1 MADETAA
8 VPEEGKAIE
17 KRAGVE
23 EIKALLDSV
32 TIDGDLKGQLDA
44 LAEAVD
50 EALEDYRD
58 PKPIESGDRLKE
70 MRRWRTNVRKVKEPI
85 EERRKASKKR
95 YTDLIKQFDST
106 IGRITAPIDEL
117 DRRYKALIDDYE
129 TKCREDV
136 RAALEAHY
144 AELAPNL
151 VPVLPASAVI
161 EDAWLKPSV
170 GTEKAKRVL
179 EGVVASLARQYESV
193 MDMEYADESERGW
206 AVKWWADNRPD
217 DSGEVARAV
226 RRHREEMERVAELN
240 AGYRASRAPRP
251 APEPAPTAEAPH
263 GAPEP
268 QPAVSEPEV
277 ARPVPQE
284 APAVAYR
291 VIIDCPDVETLRA
304 VRAVMVSAGFHGRV
318 ERA

>member
-8 VPEEGKAIE
+8 VPKEGKAIE

-44 LAEAVD
+44 LAKAVD

-58 PKPIESGDRLKE
+58 PKPIGDGDRLKE
-70 MRRWRTNVRKVKEPI
+70 MRKWRTAVRAVKAPI

-117 DRRYKALIDDYE
+117 DKRYKALIDDYE
-129 TKCREDV
+129 AQCRENV
-136 RAALEAHY
+136 RAELEAHY

-251 APEPAPTAEAPH
+251 APEPAPEAPRV
-263 GAPEP
+263 APEP
-268 QPAVSEPEV
+268 EPAAMAPEV
-277 ARPVPQE
+277 ARPAPQE
-284 APAVAYR
+284 APAAAYR

-304 VRAVMVSAGFHGRV
+304 VKAVMVSAGFHGRV

>member
-44 LAEAVD
+44 LAKAVD

-58 PKPIESGDRLKE
+58 PKPIGSGDRLKE
-70 MRRWRTNVRKVKEPI
+70 MRKWRTAVRAVKAPI

-117 DRRYKALIDDYE
+117 DKRYKALIDDYE
-129 TKCREDV
+129 AQCRENV
-136 RAALEAHY
+136 RAELEAHY
-144 AELAPNL
+144 EELAPNL

-251 APEPAPTAEAPH
+251 APEPAPEAPRV
-263 GAPEP
+263 APEP
-268 QPAVSEPEV
+268 EPAAMAPEV
-277 ARPVPQE
+277 ARPAPQE
-284 APAVAYR
+284 APAAAYR

-304 VRAVMVSAGFHGRV
+304 VKAVMVSAGFHGRV

>member
-1 MADETAA
+1 MADETTT
-8 VPEEGKAIE
+8 VMPEEGKAIE

-23 EIKALLDSV
+23 KIKALLDAV

-44 LAEAVD
+44 LADAVD

-70 MRRWRTNVRKVKEPI
+70 MRRWRSNVRKVKEPI

-117 DRRYKALIDDYE
+117 DKRYKALIDDYE
-129 TKCREDV
+129 EKCREDV
-136 RAALEAHY
+136 RAELEAHY

-161 EDAWLKPSV
+161 EDAWLKPGL

-179 EGVVASLARQYESV
+179 EGVVGSLARQYSSV
-193 MDMEYADESERGW
+193 MDMEYADEAERGW

-226 RRHREEMERVAELN
+226 RRHREDMERVAELN

-251 APEPAPTAEAPH
+251 AHEAPRVAPAPVPAAP
-263 GAPEP
+263 A
-268 QPAVSEPEV
+268 PEV
-277 ARPVPQE
+277 AQPAPQE
-284 APAVAYR
+284 AHAVAYR

-304 VRAVMVSAGFHGRV
+304 VKAVMVSAGFHGRV

>member
-1 MADETAA
+1 MADETTT
-8 VPEEGKAIE
+8 VMPDEGNAIE

-44 LAEAVD
+44 LAKAVD
-50 EALEDYRD
+50 EAIEDYRD
-58 PKPIESGDRLKE
+58 PKPIGSGERLKE
-70 MRRWRTNVRKVKEPI
+70 MRRWRANVRKVKEPI

-117 DRRYKALIDDYE
+117 DKRYKALIDEYE
-129 TKCREDV
+129 AQCRENV
-136 RAALEAHY
+136 RAELEAHY

-251 APEPAPTAEAPH
+251 APEPAPEAPRV
-263 GAPEP
+263 APEP
-268 QPAVSEPEV
+268 EPAAMAPEV

-284 APAVAYR
+284 APAAAYR

>member
-8 VPEEGKAIE
+8 VTEEGKAIE

-44 LAEAVD
+44 LAKAVD

-58 PKPIESGDRLKE
+58 PKPIGDGDRLKE
-70 MRRWRTNVRKVKEPI
+70 MRKWSTAVRAVKAPI

-117 DRRYKALIDDYE
+117 DKRYKALIDDYE
-129 TKCREDV
+129 AQCRENV
-136 RAALEAHY
+136 RAELEAHY
-144 AELAPNL
+144 EELAPNL

-251 APEPAPTAEAPH
+251 APEPAPEAPRV
-263 GAPEP
+263 APEP
-268 QPAVSEPEV
+268 EPAAIAPEV
-277 ARPVPQE
+277 ARPAPQE
-284 APAVAYR
+284 APAAAYR

-304 VRAVMVSAGFHGRV
+304 VKAVMVSAGFHGRV

>member
-23 EIKALLDSV
+23 EIKALLGSV

-44 LAEAVD
+44 LAKAVD

-58 PKPIESGDRLKE
+58 PKPIGDGDRLKE
-70 MRRWRTNVRKVKEPI
+70 MRKWRTAVRAVKAPI

-106 IGRITAPIDEL
+106 IDRITAPIDEL
-117 DRRYKALIDDYE
+117 DKRYKALIDDYE
-129 TKCREDV
+129 AQCRENV
-136 RAALEAHY
+136 RAELEAHY
-144 AELAPNL
+144 EELAPNL

-193 MDMEYADESERGW
+193 MDMEYADEAERGW

-251 APEPAPTAEAPH
+251 APEPAPEALRV
-263 GAPEP
+263 APEP
-268 QPAVSEPEV
+268 EPAAMAPEV
-277 ARPVPQE
+277 ARPAPQE
-284 APAVAYR
+284 APAAAYR

-304 VRAVMVSAGFHGRV
+304 VKAVMVSAGFHGRV

>member
-1 MADETAA
+1 MADETTA

-44 LAEAVD
+44 LAKAVD

-58 PKPIESGDRLKE
+58 PKPIGDGDRLKE
-70 MRRWRTNVRKVKEPI
+70 MRKWRTAVRAVKAPI

-117 DRRYKALIDDYE
+117 DKRYKALIDDYE
-129 TKCREDV
+129 AQCRENV
-136 RAALEAHY
+136 RAELEAHY
-144 AELAPNL
+144 EELAPNL

-251 APEPAPTAEAPH
+251 APEPAPEAPRV
-263 GAPEP
+263 APEP
-268 QPAVSEPEV
+268 EPAAMAPEV
-277 ARPVPQE
+277 ARPAPQE
-284 APAVAYR
+284 APAAAYR

-304 VRAVMVSAGFHGRV
+304 VKAVMVSAGFHGRV

>member
-1 MADETAA
+1 MADETTA

-32 TIDGDLKGQLDA
+32 TIDGDLKGRLDA
-44 LAEAVD
+44 LAKAVD

-58 PKPIESGDRLKE
+58 PKPIGDGDRLKE
-70 MRRWRTNVRKVKEPI
+70 MRKWRTAVRAVKAPI

-129 TKCREDV
+129 AQCRENV
-136 RAALEAHY
+136 RAELEAHY
-144 AELAPNL
+144 EELAPNL
-151 VPVLPASAVI
+151 VPVLPASTVI

-284 APAVAYR
+284 ALAAAYR

>member
-58 PKPIESGDRLKE
+58 PKPIGSGDRLKE
-70 MRRWRTNVRKVKEPI
+70 MRKWRTAVRAVKAPI

-129 TKCREDV
+129 AQCRENV
-136 RAALEAHY
+136 RAELEAHY
-144 AELAPNL
+144 EELAPNL

-170 GTEKAKRVL
+170 GTEKAKRAL

-217 DSGEVARAV
+217 DSGEVASAV

-251 APEPAPTAEAPH
+251 APEPAPEAPRV
-263 GAPEP
+263 APEP
-268 QPAVSEPEV
+268 EPAAMAPEV
-277 ARPVPQE
+277 ARPAPQE
-284 APAVAYR
+284 APAAAYR

-304 VRAVMVSAGFHGRV
+304 VKAVMVSAGFHGRV

>member
-1 MADETAA
+1 MADETTA

-44 LAEAVD
+44 LAKAVD

-58 PKPIESGDRLKE
+58 PKPIGDGDRLKE
-70 MRRWRTNVRKVKEPI
+70 MRKWRTAVRAVKAPI

-117 DRRYKALIDDYE
+117 DKRYKALIDDYE
-129 TKCREDV
+129 AQCRENV
-136 RAALEAHY
+136 RAELEAHY
-144 AELAPNL
+144 EELAPNL
-151 VPVLPASAVI
+151 VPVLPSSAVI
-161 EDAWLKPSV
+161 DDAWLKPSV

-251 APEPAPTAEAPH
+251 APEPAPEAPRV
-263 GAPEP
+263 APEP
-268 QPAVSEPEV
+268 EPAAIAPEV
-277 ARPVPQE
+277 ARPAPQE
-284 APAVAYR
+284 PPAAAYR

-304 VRAVMVSAGFHGRV
+304 VKAVMVSAGFHGRV

>member
-1 MADETAA
+1 MADETTT
-8 VPEEGKAIE
+8 VMPEEGKAIE
-17 KRAGVE
+17 MRAGVE
-23 EIKALLDSV
+23 KIKALLDAV

-44 LAEAVD
+44 LADAVD

-58 PKPIESGDRLKE
+58 PKPIESGERLKE
-70 MRRWRTNVRKVKEPI
+70 MRRWRSNVRKVKEPI
-85 EERRKASKKR
+85 EGSRKASKKR

-117 DRRYKALIDDYE
+117 DKRYKALIDDYE
-129 TKCREDV
+129 EKCREDV
-136 RAALEAHY
+136 RAELEAHY

-161 EDAWLKPSV
+161 EDAWLKPSL

-179 EGVVASLARQYESV
+179 EGVVGSLARQYESV
-193 MDMEYADESERGW
+193 MDMEFADEAERSW

-226 RRHREEMERVAELN
+226 RRHRDDMERVVELN

-251 APEPAPTAEAPH
+251 APEAPRVAPAPVPAAP
-263 GAPEP
+263 A
-268 QPAVSEPEV
+268 PEV
-277 ARPVPQE
+277 AQPAPQE
-284 APAVAYR
+284 APAAAYR

-304 VRAVMVSAGFHGRV
+304 VKAVMVSAGFHGRV

>member
-1 MADETAA
+1 MADETTTAM
-8 VPEEGKAIE
+8 PEDGKAIE
-17 KRAGVE
+17 KMAGVE
-23 EIKALLDSV
+23 KIKALLDDV

-44 LAEAVD
+44 LANAVD

-58 PKPIESGDRLKE
+58 PKPIESGERLKE
-70 MRRWRTNVRKVKEPI
+70 MRRWRANVRKVKEPI

-117 DRRYKALIDDYE
+117 DKRYKALIDEYE
-129 TKCREDV
+129 ARCRENV
-136 RAALEAHY
+136 RAELEAHY

-161 EDAWLKPSV
+161 EDAWLKPGL
-170 GTEKAKRVL
+170 GTEKAKRAL
-179 EGVVASLARQYESV
+179 EGVVGSLARQYESV
-193 MDMEYADESERGW
+193 MDMEYADEAERAW

-226 RRHREEMERVAELN
+226 RRHREDMERVAELN
-240 AGYRASRAPRP
+240 AGYRAPR
-251 APEPAPTAEAPH
+251 PEPAPVP
-263 GAPEP
+263 APEVP
-268 QPAVSEPEV
+268 QKA
-277 ARPVPQE
+277 PVPRPAATVPGTSGT
-284 APAVAYR
+284 APQAAAGASYR

-304 VRAVMVSAGFHGRV
+304 VKAVMVSAGFHGRV
-318 ERA
+318 ERI

>member
-44 LAEAVD
+44 LAKAVD

-58 PKPIESGDRLKE
+58 PKPIGDGDRLKE
-70 MRRWRTNVRKVKEPI
+70 MRKWRTAVRAVKAPI

-117 DRRYKALIDDYE
+117 DKRYKALIDDYE
-129 TKCREDV
+129 AQCRENV
-136 RAALEAHY
+136 RAELEAHY

-251 APEPAPTAEAPH
+251 APEPAPEAPRV
-263 GAPEP
+263 APELE
-268 QPAVSEPEV
+268 PAAMAPEV
-277 ARPVPQE
+277 ARPAPQE
-284 APAVAYR
+284 APAAAYR

-304 VRAVMVSAGFHGRV
+304 VKAVMVSAGFHGRV

>member
-8 VPEEGKAIE
+8 VPEEGKTIE

-44 LAEAVD
+44 LAKAVD

-58 PKPIESGDRLKE
+58 PKPIGDGDRLKE
-70 MRRWRTNVRKVKEPI
+70 MRKWRTAVRAVKAPI

-117 DRRYKALIDDYE
+117 DKRYKALIDDYE
-129 TKCREDV
+129 AQCRENV
-136 RAALEAHY
+136 RAELEAHY

-170 GTEKAKRVL
+170 GTEKAKMVL

-251 APEPAPTAEAPH
+251 APEPAPEAPRV
-263 GAPEP
+263 APEP
-268 QPAVSEPEV
+268 EPAAMAPEV
-277 ARPVPQE
+277 ARPAPQE
-284 APAVAYR
+284 APAAAYR

-304 VRAVMVSAGFHGRV
+304 VKAVMVSAGFHGRV